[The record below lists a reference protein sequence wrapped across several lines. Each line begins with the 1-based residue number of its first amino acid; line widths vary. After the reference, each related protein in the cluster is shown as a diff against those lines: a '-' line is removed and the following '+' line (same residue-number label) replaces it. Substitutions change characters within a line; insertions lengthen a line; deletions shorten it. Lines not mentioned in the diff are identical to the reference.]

1 MSAAPHEEPLDAL
14 RTLLRSFGQIVL
26 QRDAATG
33 ACVLAAWLVSDAR
46 LACAALTGAIAA
58 NVGAVL
64 RGYACADTRDGL
76 HGFNGALAALA
87 AFTFIADDATAMAV
101 AILAATAAAWLL
113 GPWERL
119 LRSRGLGVYSSPC
132 LLVTWAWLPLVHP
145 ASTRAAASE
154 AIASLDPLRGLLAGI
169 AQTSFACGALAGAL
183 ILGGIALSSM
193 RAACFALAGAALAT
207 SAQWLAGAGGASF
220 DAGLL
225 GFNGALVA
233 LAVADCGALAA
244 LAGVGVSV
252 VLQQVAAF
260 HGLPAL
266 TAPFVVAT
274 WTTRRLMRDTRRTR
288 ANSPDCTPEDG
299 AAPGHREQA
308 SRAVL
313 PER

>member
-1 MSAAPHEEPLDAL
+1 MSAAPQEESPDAL

-26 QRDAATG
+26 QRNAATG
-33 ACVLAAWLVSDAR
+33 ACILAAWLVSDAR

-64 RGYACADTRDGL
+64 RGYDCNDTRDGL

-87 AFTFIADDATAMAV
+87 AFTFISDDATAMAV

-113 GPWERL
+113 GPWEQL

-132 LLVTWAWLPLVHP
+132 LLVTWAWLPFVHP
-145 ASTRAAASE
+145 ALTHAAASGTVTWF
-154 AIASLDPLRGLLAGI
+154 DPLRGLLTGI
-169 AQTSFACGALAGAL
+169 AQTSFACSALAGAL

-193 RAACFALAGAALAT
+193 RAACFALLGAALAT
-207 SAQWLAGAGGASF
+207 SLQWLAGANSASF

-233 LAVADCGALAA
+233 LAVADCGVLAA

-252 VLQQVAAF
+252 ALQQVAVFYGA
-260 HGLPAL
+260 PAL

-288 ANSPDCTPEDG
+288 TNSPDRAPEDD
-299 AAPGHREQA
+299 AVVVHRKRT
-308 SRAVL
+308 SRAAL

>member
-1 MSAAPHEEPLDAL
+1 MSAAPHEESLDAL

-64 RGYACADTRDGL
+64 RGYDCAGTRDGL

-87 AFTFIADDATAMAV
+87 AFTFISDDATAMAV

-132 LLVTWAWLPLVHP
+132 LLVTWAWLPFVHP
-145 ASTRAAASE
+145 ASTHAAARE
-154 AIASLDPLRGLLAGI
+154 TIAWFDPLRGLLAGV

-183 ILGGIALSSM
+183 VLGGIALSSM
-193 RAACFALAGAALAT
+193 RAAWFALLGAALAS
-207 SAQWLAGAGGASF
+207 SAHWLAGADSTSF

-233 LAVADCGALAA
+233 LAVADCGVLAA

-252 VLQQVAAF
+252 ALQQAALF
-260 HGLPAL
+260 YGLPAL

-274 WTTRRLMRDTRRTR
+274 WTARRLMRDTRRTR
-288 ANSPDCTPEDG
+288 TSSPDRPRENG
-299 AAPGHREQA
+299 AAAGHR
-308 SRAVL
+308 
-313 PER
+313 